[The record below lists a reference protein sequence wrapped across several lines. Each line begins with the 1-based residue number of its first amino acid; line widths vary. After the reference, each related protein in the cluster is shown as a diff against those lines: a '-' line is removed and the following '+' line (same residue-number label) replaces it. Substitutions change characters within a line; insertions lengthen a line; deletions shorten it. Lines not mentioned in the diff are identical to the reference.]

1 MTSAVLLALLVV
13 AIVGVVLLARRARR
27 LRGEVERH
35 QLALGRSVERLEH
48 IERSFQ
54 RFAPLD
60 VVEQIAQGAFAAE
73 PSHRTVTVMFAD
85 IKGFTPLSERIEPA
99 VMVEMLNGYFRAMNA
114 ALVAHHGHLARLM
127 GDGLMALFGAM
138 ENNRWQTADA
148 VRAALAMRDALA
160 RYNETLATQNLPT
173 LAFGVGIHTG
183 DVVAGVM
190 GSDRLTEFTVIGDPV
205 NVAARVEALTRTHG
219 VDILVTEEVQKT
231 LDARFVLRAM
241 PPAMVKGKTE
251 PIVTYAV
258 EGFETARS
266 QRVSTISA

>member
-1 MTSAVLLALLVV
+1 VSTSLLLALLAGSLV
-13 AIVGVVLLARRARR
+13 AVGLLTLRMRR
-27 LRGEVERH
+27 LRAEVGQHR
-35 QLALGRSVERLEH
+35 LALERSLERLEH

-73 PSHRTVTVMFAD
+73 PNHRTVTVMFAD
-85 IKGFTPLSERIEPA
+85 LKGFTPLSEQIEPA
-99 VMVEMLNGYFRAMNA
+99 VMVDMLNGYFRAMNE

-138 ENNRWQTADA
+138 ENNQWQTADA
-148 VRAALAMRDALA
+148 VKAALAMREALA
-160 RYNETLATQNLPT
+160 RYNERLAAHGLPT

-183 DVVAGVM
+183 EVVAGVM

-219 VDILVTEEVQKT
+219 VDILITSDVQKT
-231 LDARFVLRAM
+231 LDSRFRLRAM
-241 PPAMVKGKTE
+241 PPAVVKGKTE
-251 PIVTYAV
+251 PVATYAV
-258 EGFETARS
+258 EGFETVRS
-266 QRVSTISA
+266 QAAVTPA